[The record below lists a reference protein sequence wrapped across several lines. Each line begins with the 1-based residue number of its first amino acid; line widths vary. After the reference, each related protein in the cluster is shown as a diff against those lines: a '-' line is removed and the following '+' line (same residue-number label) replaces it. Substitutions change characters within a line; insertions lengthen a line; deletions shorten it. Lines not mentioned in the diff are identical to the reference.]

1 MHTKYNGES
10 NKNDAILE
18 LSRKFLFVP
27 LCPEQLGG
35 LSTPRPPAEIIGG
48 KVITINGIDVTENY
62 LRGASEAL
70 YFAKIYN
77 VRYAI
82 LKDGSPSCGSTYIYD
97 GTFSGRKIA
106 GRGITAQLFIKNG
119 IKVFSEKNL
128 EAFLNET
135 EKQE

>member
-1 MHTKYNGES
+1 MKTKYNGGS
-10 NKNDAILE
+10 NKSSKLIALAH
-18 LSRKFLFVP
+18 KFVFVP

-62 LRGASEAL
+62 LRGANEAL
-70 YFAKIYN
+70 YFAKLYN
-77 VRYAI
+77 VEYAI
-82 LKDGSPSCGSTYIYD
+82 LKDGSPSCGSSYIYD
-97 GTFSGRKIA
+97 GSFSGKKITGMGVNA
-106 GRGITAQLFIKNG
+106 NLFRKNG

-135 EKQE
+135 EK

>member
-82 LKDGSPSCGSTYIYD
+82 LKDGSPSCGSSYIYD

-106 GRGITAQLFIKNG
+106 GRGITVQLFIQNG